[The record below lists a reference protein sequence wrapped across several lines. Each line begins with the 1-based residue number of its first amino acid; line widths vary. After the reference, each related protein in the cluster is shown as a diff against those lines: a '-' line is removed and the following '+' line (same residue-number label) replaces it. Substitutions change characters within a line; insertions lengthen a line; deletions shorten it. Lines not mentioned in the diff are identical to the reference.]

1 MFLLPRFCFLFQL
14 WLYAIDWLKLFAKW
28 RGFFIFSASKVTG
41 TVKWFNVK
49 NGYGFINRLVQ
60 TGFLFSV
67 FFIRF
72 PFRRFYF
79 LTQSLSLSPLVR
91 VSVWKTCRV
100 LRVDDESI
108 AKFSFS
114 LLKATLGW
122 FAFSNFPTQKSWSRF
137 VLLFSLEMTTRKIYL
152 FIRCVQLFDESSCPE
167 HSLILLVWNLAL

>member
-1 MFLLPRFCFLFQL
+1 MTWLFDFFSQQSHRYGKMVQRKERL
-14 WLYAIDWLKLFAKW
+14 WLYQQVSSNRFLLFVSP
-28 RGFFIFSASKVTG
+28 FVDFI
-41 TVKWFNVK
+41 
-49 NGYGFINRLVQ
+49 
-60 TGFLFSV
+60 
-67 FFIRF
+67 
-72 PFRRFYF
+72 F

-152 FIRCVQLFDESSCPE
+152 FIRCVQLFDESSCPK
-167 HSLILLVWNLAL
+167 HSLNLLVWNLAL